1 MKRLI
6 VFSLLIVFCSTC
18 IAFTAGEVKEEKKF
32 SILCSTYA
40 PMDEFC
46 SCQNTM
52 IKWYAEDHNVNL
64 YWAETSNECTGETQ
78 VKNAM
83 AVLNTTDI
91 DGVLLCS
98 PSAKPTKVITDYCK
112 KNNIP
117 VIGFQ
122 EPTDSPD
129 LLLYVGTVPNIHGS
143 MCGNAAKQALMDKF
157 GEVRGKILVVDTTP
171 ASVTHHA
178 RTLGFIAEF
187 KNEPN
192 VIVDRVEVSSIT
204 VDASKKKTTSYLELG
219 NDFDLG
225 WGPSGAMPKG
235 IIQAL
240 KDYPGVSPEDKI
252 IIGSEAYSDVMEGVR
267 AGYVKS
273 VSMPAA
279 QYQGVIAFKYLLDYL
294 NGKELPS
301 IGTTI
306 KEFKI
311 EGGKP
316 RKGFDPWDEEY
327 IKESCLPAKVL
338 SLQES
343 IKDYPGIKEYYTYD
357 YPFWSQDVPILTQ
370 KEGNAPWVWGNFP
383 YNWAEE
389 VR

>member
-6 VFSLLIVFCSTC
+6 ILCMLIIFSSVVF
-18 IAFTAGEVKEEKKF
+18 AFAEGAREEEKRLN
-32 SILCSTYA
+32 ILCSAYC
-40 PMDEFC
+40 PMDEFI

-64 YWAETSNECTGETQ
+64 YWAETSKECTGETQ

-83 AVLNTTDI
+83 SVLKTRDI

-98 PSAKPTKVITDYCK
+98 PAAKPTKVITDYCK
-112 KNNIP
+112 KHNIP

-129 LLLYVGTVPNIHGS
+129 LLMYVGTVPNIHGS
-143 MCGNAAKQALMDKF
+143 ICGKAMKEALKDKF
-157 GEVRGKILVVDTTP
+157 GKVSGKILIVDTTP

-178 RTLGFIAEF
+178 RTLGFMAEF
-187 KNEPN
+187 ENEPN
-192 VIVDRVEVSSIT
+192 VVIDRVEVQNIT
-204 VDASKKKTTSYLELG
+204 VEASKKKTTSYLELG
-219 NDFDLG
+219 KDFDAG

-235 IIQAL
+235 IILAL
-240 KDYPGVSPEDKI
+240 EDYPGVSPEEKI
-252 IIGSEAYSDVMEGVR
+252 IIGSEAYSKVMEGVR
-267 AGYVKS
+267 DGYVKA

-279 QYQGVIAFKYLLDYL
+279 HYQGVIAFKYLLDYL
-294 NGKELPS
+294 NGKELPA

-306 KEFKI
+306 NEFKI

-316 RKGFDPWDEEY
+316 RKGFDPWYEGY
-327 IKESCLPAKVL
+327 IEASCLPAKVV
-338 SLQES
+338 SLQEA
-343 IKDYPGIKEYYTYD
+343 IKGYPGIEEYYTYD
-357 YPFWSQDVPILTQ
+357 YPFWSQDVPIVTQ